1 MDNYNCT
8 TTNCMCPLPNGFQ
21 PGGNRICCVHGP
33 AVWEPEEIAD
43 PVSPPMDPE
52 VVLEL
57 IAFRDGFLAWEA
69 GEIDD
74 DGKEPE
80 TPEIQAGSPPE
91 PMSPLEAAVENP

>member
-1 MDNYNCT
+1 MDKYNCT

-33 AVWEPEEIAD
+33 AVWEPEEITD
-43 PVSPPMDPE
+43 PVSPPVDPE
-52 VVLEL
+52 VILEL
-57 IAFRDGFLAWEA
+57 IAF
-69 GEIDD
+69 D